1 MNLRLL
7 PVLKFSAIGLASLLL
22 ILSLLSASFYDP
34 TLFHQLYPAE
44 GIANWCGVLGALIG
58 GTLIELF
65 GPASFLIPWC
75 ALKLAYSSQSP
86 VRRLCIGYYTF
97 VMLLFSSTA
106 HALWFPA
113 DFGNFSDASFLQFP
127 GYIGMLGSLWVLKFF
142 PLLGASLLLGSILLF
157 CVFKLFE
164 EFPRKLLF
172 SSLLYLGV
180 LLPLY
185 LAQKIWQN
193 VLVLSQWSMA
203 RLSHIKKD
211 SPPNAEDAP
220 SQENTL
226 EQPLSSPAKNPKQS
240 LHDKPRRRPK
250 LLHERAYGW
259 NDRVRH

>member
-22 ILSLLSASFYDP
+22 LLSLLSANFYDP

-65 GPASFLIPWC
+65 GAAAFLIPWC
-75 ALKLAYSSQSP
+75 VLKLAYSSQSA
-86 VRRLCIGYYTF
+86 VRRLCMGYYTF

-113 DFGNFSDASFLQFP
+113 DFGNFADASFLQFP
-127 GYIGMLGSLWVLKFF
+127 GYMGMLGSLWVLKFF
-142 PLLGASLLLGSILLF
+142 SPLGASLFLGSILLF
-157 CVFKLFE
+157 CMFKLFE
-164 EFPRKLLF
+164 EFPKKLFF

-193 VLVLSQWSMA
+193 ILVLSQWSKA
-203 RLSHIKKD
+203 RLSHLKKG
-211 SPPNAEDAP
+211 SPSNAEDAS
-220 SQENTL
+220 SQENPRA
-226 EQPLSSPAKNPKQS
+226 QSPSPAKNPKQS